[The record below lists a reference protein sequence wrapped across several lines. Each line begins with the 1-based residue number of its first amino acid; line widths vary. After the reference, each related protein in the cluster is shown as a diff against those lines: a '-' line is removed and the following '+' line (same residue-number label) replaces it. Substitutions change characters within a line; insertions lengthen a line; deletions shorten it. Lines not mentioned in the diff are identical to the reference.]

1 MENHPIADR
10 PNIGLAYEI
19 AVYDKDGNLKERRDE
34 EAKCLVANFLKM
46 LRSYY
51 ILGVPSGSHT
61 SHNMETTPVVD
72 ITGVVKN
79 IAPDKYCST
88 YVGCKV
94 SGNIPGGFRTVGGE
108 GDDLLGIVIGSG
120 DVAVALSDYALQ
132 SKISNGSGP
141 GQLTYGAVTIPGIF
155 ETGNE
160 MEMKIRRFFGNYGS
174 ESVEFSE
181 IGLYHEYIYPATGY
195 VMSMRDVL
203 PQPVSIAPGEGCVV
217 VYKIIFN

>member
-19 AVYDKDGNLKERRDE
+19 AVYDKDGNLKEHRDE

-51 ILGVPSGSHT
+51 ILGVPEGSFTSHT
-61 SHNMETTPVVD
+61 METTPVVD

-79 IAPDKYCST
+79 VAPDKYCNST
-88 YVGCKV
+88 VAG
-94 SGNIPGGFRTVGGE
+94 IDPGGFRTVGGE

-141 GQLTYGAVTIPGIF
+141 GQLTYGAVTIPDVS

-181 IGLYHEYIYPATGY
+181 IGLYHEYIYPANGY

-203 PQPVSIAPGEGCVV
+203 PLPVSIAPGEGCVV

>member
-1 MENHPIADR
+1 MEDHPIADR

-19 AVYDKDGNLKERRDE
+19 AVYDKDGNLKEHREE

-51 ILGVPSGSHT
+51 ILGVPSGYATAHT
-61 SHNMETTPVVD
+61 METTPVVD

-79 IAPDKYCST
+79 VAPDT
-88 YVGCKV
+88 YSKWAPA
-94 SGNIPGGFRTVGGE
+94 ILPGGFRAMGGE
-108 GDDLLGIVIGSG
+108 GNDLFGIVIGSG

-141 GQLTYGAVTIPGIF
+141 GQLAYGAVTIPDVS

-160 MEMKIRRFFGNYGS
+160 MVMRIRRFFENRGS

-181 IGLYHEYIYPATGY
+181 IGLYHEYTHPATGY

-203 PQPVSIAPGEGCVV
+203 PQPVSLAPGEGCVV

>member
-1 MENHPIADR
+1 MENHPMADR

-19 AVYDKDGNLKERRDE
+19 AVYDKDGNLKEHREE

-51 ILGVPSGSHT
+51 ILGVPSGSVSEHT
-61 SHNMETTPVVD
+61 METTPVVD

-79 IAPDKYCST
+79 VAPDTFFGGASA
-88 YVGCKV
+88 
-94 SGNIPGGFRTVGGE
+94 IQPGGFRAMGGE
-108 GDDLLGIVIGSG
+108 GNDLFGIVIGSG

-141 GQLTYGAVTIPGIF
+141 GQLTYGAVTIPDVS
-155 ETGNE
+155 ETGNK
-160 MEMKIRRFFGNYGS
+160 MEMKIRRFFENRGS

-181 IGLYHEYIYPATGY
+181 IGLYHEYTHPATGY

-203 PQPVSIAPGEGCVV
+203 PQPVCIAPGEGCVV